1 MKLASILACSIFA
14 VMMLMFASTGAN
26 ANADIV
32 IQPGFEHSHDTHV
45 NAGETITYFWFAD
58 ADLHFTISSPTGTT
72 LLNEVS
78 RSDAGS
84 IDATVTG
91 DYTFTWANEG
101 ASTANLD
108 FTVNMFDGFEAV
120 EDAAWSFVIIGI
132 IAVVIIVAV
141 VIILL
146 VVLLGGKKKE
156 MQPAVPGTAPFVAQP
171 AGASGICPTCGSAM
185 ASDTSFCARCGTR
198 TR

>member
-1 MKLASILACSIFA
+1 MRLASIFACSIFA

-45 NAGETITYFWFAD
+45 TAGETITYFWFAD
-58 ADLHFTISSPTGTT
+58 ADLHFTISSPTGTII
-72 LLNEVS
+72 LDEVT

-84 IDATVTG
+84 IEATMTG

-108 FTVNMFDGFEAV
+108 FTVNMFDGFETV
-120 EDAAWSFVIIGI
+120 EDAAWTFLIIGI
-132 IAVVIIVAV
+132 VIVVIIVAV
-141 VIILL
+141 VIIIL
-146 VVLLGGKKKE
+146 VVLLGGKKKT
-156 MQPAVPGTAPFVAQP
+156 QTTAPGTAPFVAPQ
-171 AGASGICPTCGSAM
+171 GSVSGICPTCGSAM

-198 TR
+198 IR